1 MLRCNKT
8 RPEVGLRILCI
19 FMSLVF
25 IGPVLAGGPDA
36 REQASRQTWDQQLKP
51 EIYGDRE
58 IHEGA
63 KNNVIE
69 INAPFRA
76 EDAAD
81 VPLTVRSL
89 IPNNEDRYIR
99 EVKIYIDRN
108 PVPWVGTFN
117 FTPKSGRADLAMRV
131 RVDDFTY
138 IRAIA
143 ETSDGELYM
152 AQTYIRS
159 MGGCSAPPGAAA
171 EESREL
177 MGQMR
182 LRTFGEIKFGEPNL
196 AQLQIR
202 HPNIT
207 GLAIDQ
213 RTRVRPPAHYVRH
226 IKVDYEGKTVM
237 TADLTFAISL
247 DPTFRFFF
255 VPDQQ
260 GEFTVTAVDTR
271 DQTWEQSIPLAPD
284 QA

>member
-1 MLRCNKT
+1 MLRRNIRSFFIT
-8 RPEVGLRILCI
+8 SILGI
-19 FMSLVF
+19 LATLM
-25 IGPVLAGGPDA
+25 LAGSALAGPDA
-36 REQASRQTWDQQLKP
+36 REQASRQAWDEQLKP
-51 EIYGDRE
+51 QVYGDRA
-58 IHEGA
+58 IIEGA
-63 KNNVIE
+63 RNDVIE

-89 IPNNEDRYIR
+89 IPNSEERYIR
-99 EVKIYIDRN
+99 EIKIYIDKN

-117 FTPKSGRADLAMRV
+117 FTPKSGKADLAMRV
-131 RVDDFTY
+131 RVDDFTF

-152 AQTYIRS
+152 AETFIRS

-202 HPNIT
+202 HPNVT

-237 TADLTFAISL
+237 TADMTFAISL

-255 VPDQQ
+255 VPDKE

-271 DQTWEQSIPLAPD
+271 DQTWQQSIPLILD